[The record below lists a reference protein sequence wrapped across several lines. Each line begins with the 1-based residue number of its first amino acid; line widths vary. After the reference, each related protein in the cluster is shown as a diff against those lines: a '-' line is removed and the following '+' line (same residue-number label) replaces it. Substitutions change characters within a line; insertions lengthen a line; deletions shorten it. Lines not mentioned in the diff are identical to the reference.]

1 MRWIFATLL
10 AVNVLI
16 FLYFQF
22 SDTASINAPAFV
34 ALDDTM
40 KNNDSPPDFG
50 NDASSLS
57 DSLVLLDEEG
67 VLDKGFAAGIDN
79 IQPDSI
85 RIVSEFS
92 DKQVVSS
99 AEPSVEQL
107 NSEVPLCSLV
117 GEFTTLLKAEYFLER
132 LMALG
137 LQAEIKSLVVSSKV
151 SFWLYLPPEA
161 SRKEAL
167 RRLSELK
174 RQGVDSYVIPK
185 GNLANGIS
193 IGLYS
198 RKDRAELVKDSIV
211 KLGYTPKVEAIAR
224 DKKEIWVFLP
234 EGEASKISPER
245 WSELLSGKDLLQK
258 RQNLCSD
265 VASGSNFL

>member
-99 AEPSVEQL
+99 AEPSV
-107 NSEVPLCSLV
+107 C
-117 GEFTTLLKAEYFLER
+117 LLYTSPSPR
-132 LMALG
+132 
-137 LQAEIKSLVVSSKV
+137 
-151 SFWLYLPPEA
+151 
-161 SRKEAL
+161 
-167 RRLSELK
+167 
-174 RQGVDSYVIPK
+174 
-185 GNLANGIS
+185 
-193 IGLYS
+193 
-198 RKDRAELVKDSIV
+198 DR
-211 KLGYTPKVEAIAR
+211 G
-224 DKKEIWVFLP
+224 
-234 EGEASKISPER
+234 
-245 WSELLSGKDLLQK
+245 
-258 RQNLCSD
+258 
-265 VASGSNFL
+265 